1 MYNPFTIAWLESYG
15 GQIMNNAQNPTQPPP
30 TDSLHK
36 KALIGKTEAL
46 IIGLVLAIVG
56 ALVAGSF
63 EKGTLTNYAGFGMLL
78 VGIAA
83 FVAGTCSVFTTNVE
97 NRMQRENLDVYRAKK
112 RLPIYNS
119 IWAIGAGVILAV
131 LGSMLA
137 SANDRALPMNTA
149 GFGMLLAGIGVSV
162 MGFSSVALETV
173 KIELNRDHTSKVK
186 TPKSL
191 FFSITSLGLGVV
203 FLVIGTLLA
212 ESYAK
217 DTVLHDAGFGMLIV
231 GVAVLCLGTAGT
243 ASTMLKAQIY
253 NQDKVIGEPHPR
265 IFGSIWAIGI
275 GTMLLIIGFILSGNF
290 AKSTVINYTGFGM
303 LLSGAGVFVYGL
315 FETTK
320 AFAMGY
326 LNYRLTRNSMRQ
338 AKSVQRQQNNR
349 AGFISLWK
357 NMVRTSSI
365 LNLVG
370 IIAAVCILF
379 FSIWQ
384 LDIIVSGPVWWSS
397 GEQGAGIGWSHPQGA
412 YSNDYFQCFFWKT
425 TIGQAYDTL
434 FMLIFI
440 AFIVMFLSAYFWPKK
455 NEPPKSVVY
464 V

>member
-1 MYNPFTIAWLESYG
+1 
-15 GQIMNNAQNPTQPPP
+15 MNNAQIPQQAPLFDNT
-30 TDSLHK
+30 TK
-36 KALIGKTEAL
+36 KTLIGKTEAL

-78 VGIAA
+78 TGIAA
-83 FVAGTCSVFTTNVE
+83 FVVGTCSVFTASVE
-97 NRMQRENLDVYRAKK
+97 NRIQRENLEGYRTKR
-112 RLPIYNS
+112 RLPIHNS

-131 LGSMLA
+131 LGSLV
-137 SANDRALPMNTA
+137 ANAFDRDLLMNTA
-149 GFGMLLAGIGVSV
+149 GFGMLLTGIGVSV
-162 MGFSSVALETV
+162 LGFSSVALETV
-173 KIELNRDHTSKVK
+173 KIELNRDQTSKVK
-186 TPKSL
+186 MPRSL
-191 FFSITSLGLGVV
+191 FISITSLGLGVV

-212 ESYAK
+212 GSYAK
-217 DTVLHDAGFGMLIV
+217 DTLLNDAGFGMLI
-231 GVAVLCLGTAGT
+231 GGIAILCLGVSGT
-243 ASTMLKAQIY
+243 AIAMLKAQVY
-253 NQDKVIGEPHPR
+253 NQDKVMGEPHPR
-265 IFGSIWAIGI
+265 VFGSLWAIGI
-275 GTMLLIIGFILSGNF
+275 GTMLLIVGFILSGNF
-290 AKSTVINYTGFGM
+290 AKNTFINYTGFGM
-303 LLSGAGVFVYGL
+303 LLSGAGIFVYGL
-315 FETTK
+315 FETAK

-326 LNYRLTRNSMRQ
+326 LNYRLIRNSRRQ
-338 AKSVQRQQNNR
+338 AKSVQRQQNHK
-349 AGFISLWK
+349 AGFISVWK

-370 IIAAVCILF
+370 IIASVCILF

-397 GEQGAGIGWSHPQGA
+397 CGQGAGIGWSHPEGA

-455 NEPPKSVVY
+455 SDQPKNVVY